1 MIRRPPKSTRTDKLF
16 PYTTLFRS
24 ICADSGA
31 DRNALPECRPI
42 RAATTTRRLEEKSR
56 FRLKLIRPRPK
67 LERPTADDRPD
78 FVPELD
84 APSLW
89 PARLA
94 ARSTWLMK
102 LLALGARV
110 LRIRPGRNRNSLPTS
125 ARTSV
130 VSSKKLSIVV
140 DLG

>member
-1 MIRRPPKSTRTDKLF
+1 MG
-16 PYTTLFRS
+16 
-24 ICADSGA
+24 ADSGA

-67 LERPTADDRPD
+67 LERPNADDRPD

-84 APSLW
+84 APSVW

-94 ARSTWLMK
+94 ARSTWLMSS
-102 LLALGARV
+102 AERRV
-110 LRIRPGRNRNSLPTS
+110 GKACVSTCRSGWLP
-125 ARTSV
+125 V
-130 VSSKKLSIVV
+130 H
-140 DLG
+140 